1 MGVGSGTLAP
11 LPGAPLLSGDD
22 ARRGRT
28 KDGRVQGE
36 RAGASSVYP
45 CSPVPRE

>member
-28 KDGRVQGE
+28 KDGRVHGKPDHACRQ
-36 RAGASSVYP
+36 
-45 CSPVPRE
+45 PVMPAVV